1 MQNWS
6 CHSCGGCCREHE
18 IGITDDEKKRIEN
31 LQWEAADGVPT
42 DRPVVVRLG
51 SGWRLNHRD
60 DGACVF
66 LNSDGRCRIHAKFG
80 ELTKPLACLAYPYAI
95 HPAGKSVT
103 TSLRFSCPSVVQN
116 LGLPLT
122 QQRSEIEAIVRR
134 VVPKDY
140 TQPEAPHLT
149 TRIPL
154 SWPIFMQ
161 IQAYIERG
169 LADAH
174 VSFAVRLIRV
184 LSWLDLLEKVEI
196 EILQSDALGSLLAA
210 LHEASLRAYPD
221 NSMPV
226 VRPGR
231 MARLMFRQLIAQLL
245 RHDTSVT
252 AQKGLAA
259 RMQLLAHGLRFTL
272 GVGAVP
278 TSPDPPSVQTAFGL
292 PGTENQSGRS
302 VSFTAMEAPAE
313 GRTTEIDLLMTR
325 YFQVK
330 VQGIHFCGRAYYD
343 MPLIDGFRALALM
356 YPATLWVARLR
367 VVREGRN
374 QILLRD
380 VQAALATLDHNFGYS
395 PALGLRSSR
404 QRISQLAAMQQ
415 ISALCN
421 WYSV

>member
-6 CHSCGGCCREHE
+6 CHSCGGCCREHQ
-18 IGITDDEKKRIEN
+18 IGITDDEKKRLEN
-31 LQWEAADGVPT
+31 LRWEPADGVPT
-42 DRPVVVRLG
+42 DRPLVVRLG
-51 SGWRLNHRD
+51 SGWRLNHQD

-80 ELTKPLACLAYPYAI
+80 ELAKPLACLAYPYAI

-103 TSLRFSCPSVVQN
+103 SSLRFSCPSVVQN

-122 QQRSEIEAIVRR
+122 QQRSEIEAIVRQ
-134 VVPKDY
+134 VVPRDY
-140 TQPEAPHLT
+140 TQVEAPRLT

-154 SWPIFMQ
+154 SWPNFMQ

-169 LADAH
+169 LADAR
-174 VSFAVRLIRV
+174 VNFAVRLIRV
-184 LSWLDLLEKVEI
+184 LSWLDLLEKVES
-196 EILQSDALGSLLAA
+196 ETLKSDALGSLLAA

-221 NSMPV
+221 NSLPV
-226 VRPGR
+226 ARPTR

-252 AQKGLAA
+252 AQRGLAA
-259 RMQLLAHGLRFTL
+259 RMQLLTHGLRYTL

-278 TSPDPPSVQTAFGL
+278 TSPDPPSVQKAFGL
-292 PGTENQSGRS
+292 PETDNRPAVS
-302 VSFTAMEAPAE
+302 VPFSAMESPAG

-343 MPLIDGFRALALM
+343 IPLIDGFRSLALM

-367 VVREGRN
+367 AVREGRN
-374 QILLRD
+374 QICLRD

-404 QRISQLAAMQQ
+404 QRISQLATMQQ
-415 ISALCN
+415 ISTLCN